1 MKNWYQMSQTQVMK
15 EKRTDET
22 GLTGADA
29 AKRLEQCGS
38 NILKEGKKKEPVTGI
53 WRAVS
58 GSSGDH
64 IDHCSSYFRYFR

>member
-15 EKRTDET
+15 KNRRD
-22 GLTGADA
+22 GAD
-29 AKRLEQCGS
+29 RCGRS
-38 NILKEGKKKEPVTGI
+38 KASGTMRFQYPERRQKKEPVTGI

-64 IDHCSSYFRYFR
+64 IDHCSNYFRYFR